1 MEDTSKTIAV
11 IDKSTMLKRLRSVEN
26 LNRESNP
33 VIIPQ
38 TEINKI
44 KDIVA
49 QRICQMIKDLSIKY
63 YMVVIP
69 LGVLKEFED
78 AATKLTYN
86 ILVNIALSAFNVTI
100 SGESSDNIFD
110 VAEYVYEKFNAPVNI
125 ISGDG
130 NVVIRYN

>member
-11 IDKSTMLKRLRSVEN
+11 IDKSTMLKRLRSVEK
-26 LNRESNP
+26 LNRESNS

-69 LGVLKEFED
+69 LEVLKEFED

-110 VAEYVYEKFNAPVNI
+110 VAEYAYEKFNAPVNI